1 MSLRSL
7 ITTLAR
13 DKGIE
18 IDDDELDGL
27 GLADDDVEIADHGVD
42 LSTPLPGRA
51 AGEVE
56 IFLAAGSTSVAPTEE
71 GELLWEP
78 IAREGQW
85 AVRPDGRGGKKQVP
99 LKIIAGRSKDQRREI
114 GLQDVLDA
122 FDDGAIEHVTI
133 PESHENKPTENHGYI
148 EAVKIVKGKVKDSG
162 KDKIV
167 SVLMGGYNFLD
178 AKTKEKAKK
187 GLIPSRSAGFLY
199 DYQRTDTAKV
209 YPVALEHVALT
220 SKPWL
225 RGMPRFGRKLL
236 AASDSD
242 MQTVPLTLSDEGP
255 TDDEYVLI
263 LAEPDKAD
271 DFLAEPTIEWSQE
284 EDPEWLKHQVNAI
297 LSEARQKKRD
307 ARKGRVDIYVED
319 RIPNYRC
326 ESVKPGSALIRDD
339 WGDNANH
346 WVAPISIVDGAVQLG
361 EFSQWK
367 QTKRAWVPD
376 ERPAPTGDK
385 VPLSDVEIVI
395 KAPEQVID
403 PLKFAQKMRLQRSIK
418 LADATSPASPISSI
432 KQDDPPRG
440 GGNMADESGTL
451 QLSEEARALIKAAED
466 AAAAAKAEA
475 AQAKADNLKLAETV
489 DRLVGTANGNEA
501 DAFIKGLKSL
511 GLDEEHGY
519 GGMLVELHAVLLHD
533 DHGPAIQA
541 EHFADD
547 RNKEGVLSVT
557 GAFKRVFG
565 ALKAGQDGKL
575 ALGEVVKPPS
585 EKRDDEP
592 GGGKPSK
599 GDVEVDESNLSDDE
613 LLADEDPVFAQR
625 LGYQPVGTKSNGSS
639 KDGE

>member
-18 IDDDELDGL
+18 IDDNELDGL
-27 GLADDDVEIADHGVD
+27 GLADDDVEIVDHGVD

-199 DYQRTDTAKV
+199 DYQRTDNAKV

-271 DFLAEPTIEWSQE
+271 DFLAEPTVTWSH
-284 EDPEWLKHQVNAI
+284 EDDPKWLQQQVNDI
-297 LSEARQKKRD
+297 LRAARNEKLKS
-307 ARKGRVDIYVED
+307 RKNSPTPYYVEE
-319 RIPNYRC
+319 RVPHYRC
-326 ESVKPGSALIRDD
+326 SSAKPGSALISDNWDD
-339 WGDNANH
+339 DSNF
-346 WVAPISIVDGAVQLG
+346 WVAGITVKDGAV
-361 EFSQWK
+361 EIDDFTQWK
-367 QTKRAWVPD
+367 ATKKVWVPD
-376 ERPAPTGDK
+376 EREAPKGDK
-385 VPLSDVEIVI
+385 
-395 KAPEQVID
+395 AP
-403 PLKFAQKMRLQRSIK
+403 
-418 LADATSPASPISSI
+418 LADSASSISSI

-557 GAFKRVFG
+557 SAFKRVFG

-592 GGGKPSK
+592 GGGKPPK
-599 GDVEVDESNLSDDE
+599 GDAEVDESNLSDDE

-625 LGYQPVGTKSNGSS
+625 LGYQPVGAKSNGSS